1 MEHYERY
8 ERLFTRIPAM
18 NTKLTLAALA
28 LLLAAAAVA
37 VAAEPKTTESPST
50 QPAVKALPKPPEVM
64 KDAVD
69 PFDPPKERGRFF
81 TATGRDSELSADEFA
96 AARGKKDSFVRVF
109 DAFKAMGRFDRNSN
123 KTIDWFEAKA
133 YREDIRKRVLAAFD
147 ANKDGKLKD
156 AERDKANR
164 LLASGR
170 VPAARFGAGARLLG
184 GTEDWEKRRAEV
196 IAKHDANKDGKL
208 TGEERQAAWDD
219 IRKQWATKAFDA
231 DNSGELDEKETAA
244 MKKAQAEGKA
254 VYDRWRSDWVKK
266 YDADGDG
273 ELSEEESKVAR
284 EKVAAE
290 FQKLRDSWT
299 SKWDADGDGK
309 LSDDERQ
316 VMRESVR
323 SRAQQLRKEIDAD
336 GDGDGRITGQE
347 TQAFWSKLKKTYDID
362 GDGTLSSEE
371 TKAMIQDQMRRIAP
385 AKP

>member
-1 MEHYERY
+1 MNA
-8 ERLFTRIPAM
+8 RL
-18 NTKLTLAALA
+18 NLATLA
-28 LLLAAAAVA
+28 LLLAATAVA
-37 VAAEPKTTESPST
+37 VEPKSTKSPST
-50 QPAVKALPKPPEVM
+50 QPAVKSLPKPPEVM

-69 PFDPPKERGRFF
+69 PFYPHKERGRFF
-81 TATGRDSELSADEFA
+81 TATGPDSELSADEFA

-109 DAFKAMGRFDRNSN
+109 DRFEAMGRFDRDSN

-147 ANKDGKLKD
+147 ANKDGKLTD

-164 LLASGR
+164 LLASGK
-170 VPAARFGAGARLLG
+170 VPAAKSGDSELLG
-184 GTEDWEKRRAEV
+184 RTEDWEKRRAEV
-196 IAKHDANKDGKL
+196 IAKYDANKDGKL
-208 TGEERQAAWDD
+208 TGEERRAAWND

-231 DNSGELDEKETAA
+231 DNNGELDEQEAAA
-244 MKKAQAEGKA
+244 MKKAEAEGKA
-254 VYDRWRSDWVKK
+254 IYDRWRSDWVKK

-290 FQKLRDSWT
+290 FRKLGENWR
-299 SKWDADGDGK
+299 SKWDADGDGE
-309 LSDDERQ
+309 LSDEERK

-323 SRAQQLRKEIDAD
+323 TRAEQLRKEIDA
-336 GDGDGRITGQE
+336 DGDGRITGQE

-371 TKAMIQDQMRRIAP
+371 TRAMIQDQMRRVAP
-385 AKP
+385 PKP

>member
-1 MEHYERY
+1 
-8 ERLFTRIPAM
+8 M
-18 NTKLTLAALA
+18 NAKLNLATLTV
-28 LLLAAAAVA
+28 LLAVAAVA
-37 VAAEPKTTESPST
+37 VAAEPKTAQSPTT
-50 QPAVKALPKPPEVM
+50 QPAAKTLPKPPEVM

-69 PFDPPKERGRFF
+69 PFDPPRERGRFF
-81 TATGRDSELSADEFA
+81 TATGPDSELSADEFT

-109 DAFKAMGRFDRNSN
+109 DTFKAMARFDRNSN

-164 LLASGR
+164 LLASGK
-170 VPAARFGAGARLLG
+170 VPAAMSAPGASGFPG
-184 GTEDWEKRRAEV
+184 GSEDWDKRRAEM
-196 IAKHDANKDGKL
+196 IARHDADKDGKL
-208 TGEERQAAWDD
+208 TGKERQAAWDD

-231 DNSGELDEKETAA
+231 DNSGKLDEQEAAA

-254 VYDRWRSDWVKK
+254 IYDRWRSDWVKK

-290 FQKLRDSWT
+290 FQKLRDNWT
-299 SKWDADGDGK
+299 SKWDVDQDGK
-309 LSDDERQ
+309 LSDDERKA
-316 VMRESVR
+316 MRESVR
-323 SRAQQLRKEIDAD
+323 NRAQQLRKEIDAD
-336 GDGDGRITGQE
+336 GDGRVTGQE
-347 TQAFWSKLKKTYDID
+347 TQAFFSKLRKAYDID

-371 TKAMIQDQMRRIAP
+371 TKAMIQDQMRRFAP
-385 AKP
+385 AKPAER

>member
-1 MEHYERY
+1 MNAK
-8 ERLFTRIPAM
+8 FTLA
-18 NTKLTLAALA
+18 TLTL
-28 LLLAAAAVA
+28 LLTISAVA
-37 VAAEPKTTESPST
+37 IAGEPKTAEPSST
-50 QPAVKALPKPPEVM
+50 PPAVKPAPKPPEVM
-64 KDAVD
+64 TDAVD
-69 PFDPPKERGRFF
+69 PFYPPKERGRFF
-81 TATGRDSELSADEFA
+81 TATGPDSELSADEFA

-109 DAFKAMGRFDRNSN
+109 DTFKAMGRFDRNSN

-164 LLASGR
+164 LLASGK
-170 VPAARFGAGARLLG
+170 VPAAKSAAVASVVLG
-184 GTEDWEKRRAEV
+184 GTEDWAKRRAEV

-208 TGEERQAAWDD
+208 TGEERRAAWED

-231 DNSGELDEKETAA
+231 DNNGKLDERETAA

-254 VYDRWRSDWVKK
+254 TYDRWRSDWVKK
-266 YDADGDG
+266 YDTDSDG

-290 FQKLRDSWT
+290 FKKLRDNWT
-299 SKWDADGDGK
+299 SKWDADKDGE
-309 LSDDERQ
+309 LSDDERK

-323 SRAQQLRKEIDAD
+323 NRAQQLRKDIDA
-336 GDGDGRITGQE
+336 DGDGRITGQE
-347 TQAFWSKLKKTYDID
+347 TQAFFDKLKKTYDTD

-371 TKAMIQDQMRRIAP
+371 TRAMIQDQMRRVAP
-385 AKP
+385 PKP

>member
-1 MEHYERY
+1 
-8 ERLFTRIPAM
+8 M
-18 NTKLTLAALA
+18 NAKLNLATLA
-28 LLLAAAAVA
+28 LLLAATA
-37 VAAEPKTTESPST
+37 VAAEPKTTKPPST
-50 QPAVKALPKPPEVM
+50 QPAVKPLPKPPEVM

-81 TATGRDSELSADEFA
+81 TATGPDSELSADEFA

-109 DAFKAMGRFDRNSN
+109 DTFKAMGRFDRNSN

-164 LLASGR
+164 LLASGK
-170 VPAARFGAGARLLG
+170 VPAAKSGDSASMLLG
-184 GTEDWEKRRAEV
+184 GTEGWEKRRAEV
-196 IAKHDANKDGKL
+196 IARHDANKDGKL
-208 TGEERQAAWDD
+208 TGKERQAAWDD
-219 IRKQWATKAFDA
+219 IRKQWATRAFDA
-231 DNSGELDEKETAA
+231 DNNGKLDERETAA

-254 VYDRWRSDWVKK
+254 TYDRWRSDWVKK

-290 FQKLRDSWT
+290 FRKLRDNWT
-299 SKWDADGDGK
+299 SKWDADKDGK
-309 LSDDERQ
+309 LSDEERK

-323 SRAQQLRKEIDAD
+323 NRARQLRKEIDA
-336 GDGDGRITGQE
+336 DGDGRITGQE
-347 TQAFWSKLKKTYDID
+347 TQAFFKKLKKTYDID

-371 TKAMIQDQMRRIAP
+371 TRAMIQDQMRRVAP
-385 AKP
+385 PKP